1 MMDPVE
7 ELARTQEDIYNTE
20 KEIERVKEEG
30 KRLIAELE
38 SRLTILQLRE
48 VSLLEKAQQPVARPW
63 SWTGGRARL
72 QWMVD

>member
-1 MMDPVE
+1 MHLILLMRFARLCDWRLFPGWGGCMMDPVE

-30 KRLIAELE
+30 PRLIAELE

-48 VSLLEKAQQPVARPW
+48 VSLL
-63 SWTGGRARL
+63 
-72 QWMVD
+72 

>member
-20 KEIERVKEEG
+20 KEIERQKEEG
-30 KRLIAELE
+30 PRLIAELE

-48 VSLLEKAQQPVARPW
+48 VSLLEKTQQPVARL
-63 SWTGGRARL
+63 GGLLAVGAHL
-72 QWMVD
+72 